1 MADGEPVQ
9 DGMNCN
15 EVREALSVAN
25 EGAPPEVAGHLEA
38 CAGCRAWAAG
48 LAALPARLAAWT
60 APALSDSFE
69 AKVLASLPSTR
80 RTPRWALVAAEF
92 LIFALGSLAGL
103 GAVWVFSPGR
113 PTGVRPADP
122 AALGGGGDLADFVTG
137 D

>member
-1 MADGEPVQ
+1 
-9 DGMNCN
+9 MNCD
-15 EVREALSVAN
+15 EMREALSVA
-25 EGAPPEVAGHLEA
+25 EGVVPPEIAGHIQA

-48 LAALPARLAAWT
+48 LAALPARLATWT
-60 APALSDSFE
+60 TPALSGSFE

-80 RTPRWALVAAEF
+80 RTRRWALVAAEF

-113 PTGVRPADP
+113 ASGMRPVDP